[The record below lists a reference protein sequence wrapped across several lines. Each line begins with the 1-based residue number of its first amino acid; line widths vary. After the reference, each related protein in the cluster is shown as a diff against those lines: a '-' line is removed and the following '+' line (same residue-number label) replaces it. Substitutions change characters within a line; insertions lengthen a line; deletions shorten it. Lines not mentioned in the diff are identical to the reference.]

1 MTINALRLRL
11 GDMLIQRGV
20 ISEEQLK
27 LALDEQK
34 RSGLRLGK
42 ALIKLNFI
50 TDVKLCELLAHQ
62 FSYPRYLPENYPFD
76 PGIVDLLSADVAKR
90 CNVVPLGK
98 TETGQLEVAMV
109 DPMDVNAF
117 DVIENEVDMMI
128 SPVLC
133 TESELDQLFNAV
145 YGGFKKFNLGVSNSD
160 ETESP
165 VMSGVRDDEVLI
177 GASTGTSEEEP
188 VIQTVN
194 WVLSEAILRGASD
207 IHLSPEKDHV
217 QLRMRIDGRLRDMPA
232 PPSRLFS
239 ALVSR
244 IKVLSRMDISRQMV
258 AQDGRFSV
266 KVQNKEV
273 NVRVST
279 VPTIN
284 GENVVMRLLDNS
296 EGIRSIDHLGL
307 PPRTEEAFEKLVQL
321 PHGMILVTGP
331 TGSGKSTTLYSVLS
345 RIASP
350 ELNIMTVEDP
360 VEYRMRQIRQV
371 QLNEKAG
378 MTFASSLRS
387 LLRQDPDVLM
397 VGEIRDGE
405 TAAISCRSAL
415 TGHLV
420 LSTVHTN
427 NAVGAIGRLEDM
439 GVAPFIIASTLNG
452 VMAQRLVRRLCPA
465 CKQPHANAEE
475 VKQFWRLADT
485 AEVFQATGCQEC
497 MNTGYRGRTGL
508 FELLVVDN
516 EVKRWIFDKMTAAEI
531 TRQALEKG
539 KLFTLAESARF
550 KLAQGIT
557 SPEEVISQV
566 MDVDDECQL

>member
-165 VMSGVRDDEVLI
+165 VMGGVRDDEVLI